1 LTSRILFAGNPN
13 CGKTS
18 LFNAL
23 TGARQKVGNYPG
35 VTVERRAAELDLD
48 GERVEVLDLPGTY
61 SLLAYSPE
69 ERVAVDQLLTDERDL
84 VVVVVDAT
92 NLYRSMV
99 LFAQLLSIPR
109 PMLLCVNMMDEAEA
123 SGQLLDLALLEK
135 LLGVPVVT
143 TVAHRGQGIDELRQK
158 LSQLS
163 RKASLPRVEVRND
176 ALDQALLPLSAHL
189 AGRCPE
195 FRRRFNALSL
205 LLAESP
211 PSDDP
216 ELSFL
221 WERARAQL
229 VSATGSDVALY
240 VTHLH
245 FGFVDGLLR
254 EVVKKPPREN
264 ARDFSNRLDGFL
276 VHPWLG
282 GPLFLLIMYGIFWST
297 FELGAFPMSW
307 LESAFG
313 WLGEQLFSWLGGRSS
328 ELASLLVDGVLAG
341 VGGVLVFLPNIVILF
356 FGLSFLEDTGYMA
369 RVAFI
374 MDRVM
379 HRFGLHGRSFV
390 PMLTGF
396 GCTVP
401 AMLATRTI
409 ESRRDRLTTLFVLP
423 LVSCG
428 ARLPIWLLL
437 VPAFFPKEL
446 QAPAMFGIYATGL
459 TLALGLALLLRR
471 TVFRGDDAP
480 FVMEL
485 PPYRMPTLRAALLL
499 AYERACSYLRKAGTM
514 ILAVS
519 IVMWA
524 ITSYPKAELSPAEA
538 NSPHEI
544 VAARQLESSVAGHL
558 GRLIE
563 PALLPLGLDWRI
575 GVSLVGAF
583 AAKEV
588 FVAQL
593 GVVSALTEPSA
604 SDSQLSLSQFLTRTY
619 TPASGIALM
628 LFLLIATPCM
638 ATVAVVRRE
647 SNSRLFAT
655 LQFLGLTVLGYLLAT
670 LVYQIAQ
677 FLQ

>member
-1 LTSRILFAGNPN
+1 MSRILFAGNPN

-23 TGARQKVGNYPG
+23 TGSRQKVGNYPG
-35 VTVERRAAELDLD
+35 VTVERRSAQIELD
-48 GERVEVLDLPGTY
+48 GEMIEVLDLPGTY

-69 ERVAVDQLLTDERDL
+69 ERIAVDQLLADEHDL

-92 NLYRSMV
+92 NLHRSMV
-99 LFAQLLSIPR
+99 LFAQLLSVPR

-123 SGQLLDLALLEK
+123 SGQKLDLALLEK
-135 LLGVPVVT
+135 LFGVPVVT
-143 TVAHRGQGIDELRQK
+143 TVAHRGQGIDQLRRE
-158 LSQLS
+158 LS
-163 RKASLPRVEVRND
+163 RSKRDPLLPRVEVRNE
-176 ALDQALLPLSAHL
+176 ALDQALLPIISQL
-189 AGRCPE
+189 AEGCPA
-195 FRRRFNALSL
+195 FRRRFTAISL
-205 LLAESP
+205 LLAES
-211 PSDDP
+211 STVDDP
-216 ELSFL
+216 VLQL
-221 WERARAQL
+221 VLERARAQL
-229 VSATGSDVALY
+229 VAVTGSDVALY

-297 FELGAFPMSW
+297 FELGAFPMTW
-307 LESAFG
+307 LENAFA
-313 WLGEQLFSWLGGRSS
+313 WLGQLLLGWLGGRSS
-328 ELASLLVDGVLAG
+328 PLASLLVDGVVAG
-341 VGGVLVFLPNIVILF
+341 VGGVLVFLPNILILF
-356 FGLSFLEDTGYMA
+356 IGLSVLEDTGYMA

-459 TLALGLALLLRR
+459 VLALGLALLLRR
-471 TVFRGDDAP
+471 TVFRGEDAP

-485 PPYRMPTLRAALLL
+485 PPYRMPTFRAAWLL
-499 AYERACSYLRKAGTM
+499 AWERARSYLKKAGTM

-524 ITSYPKAELSPAEA
+524 ITSYPKATLSPAESSA
-538 NSPHEI
+538 PPQV
-544 VAARQLESSVAGHL
+544 VAARQLESSFAGHL

-593 GVVSALTEPSA
+593 SVVSALTDPSA
-604 SDSQLSLSQFLTRTY
+604 AEGQRSLRQLLARTY
-619 TPASGIALM
+619 TPASGLALM

-638 ATVAVVRRE
+638 ATVVVMRRE
-647 SNSRLFAT
+647 ANSRLLAL
-655 LQFLGLTVLGYLLAT
+655 LQFTGLTVLGYLVAT
-670 LVYQIAQ
+670 LAYHAAQ
-677 FLQ
+677 LLH